1 MQPDKSLKLSIS
13 GGGND
18 YLPWLYTYTHRVVTF
33 GILVYRDFLKY
44 LITIQEFTIC
54 LNISIIHL
62 KEKIK
67 FIQKPFI
74 KINGMLKDIN
84 F

>member
-1 MQPDKSLKLSIS
+1 LVLVLLAPSIYLQKWICNLSQGSTDDSL
-13 GGGND
+13 D
-18 YLPWLYTYTHRVVTF
+18 
-33 GILVYRDFLKY
+33 RDFLKY

-62 KEKIK
+62 KEKLK
-67 FIQKPFI
+67 FIHKPFI
-74 KINGMLKDIN
+74 KINGMLREIN

>member
-1 MQPDKSLKLSIS
+1 VHTLKINS
-13 GGGND
+13 
-18 YLPWLYTYTHRVVTF
+18 YTHRVVTL

-62 KEKIK
+62 KRKIK
-67 FIQKPFI
+67 VYTKAFYKN
-74 KINGMLKDIN
+74 KWYVKRNKLKTFFAN
-84 F
+84 AVL

>member
-1 MQPDKSLKLSIS
+1 VHTLKI
-13 GGGND
+13 NF
-18 YLPWLYTYTHRVVTF
+18 YTHRVVTLD
-33 GILVYRDFLKY
+33 ILVYRDFLEY

-62 KEKIK
+62 KEKLK

-74 KINGMLKDIN
+74 KINGMLKEIN

>member
-1 MQPDKSLKLSIS
+1 MHTLKINS
-13 GGGND
+13 
-18 YLPWLYTYTHRVVTF
+18 YTHRVVTL

-62 KEKIK
+62 TEKLK
-67 FIQKPFI
+67 FMQKPFI
-74 KINGMLKDIN
+74 KINGMLKEIN

>member
-1 MQPDKSLKLSIS
+1 LWTKKCTSETAKQKTP
-13 GGGND
+13 
-18 YLPWLYTYTHRVVTF
+18 TYY

-62 KEKIK
+62 KEKLK

-74 KINGMLKDIN
+74 KINGMLKEIN

>member
-1 MQPDKSLKLSIS
+1 MK
-13 GGGND
+13 
-18 YLPWLYTYTHRVVTF
+18 YVVWST
-33 GILVYRDFLKY
+33 DFLKY

-62 KEKIK
+62 KEKLK

-74 KINGMLKDIN
+74 KRNGMLKEIN

>member
-1 MQPDKSLKLSIS
+1 MLFLIVSRSLK
-13 GGGND
+13 
-18 YLPWLYTYTHRVVTF
+18 
-33 GILVYRDFLKY
+33 
-44 LITIQEFTIC
+44 QEFTIC

-62 KEKIK
+62 KEKLK

-74 KINGMLKDIN
+74 KINGMLREIN

>member
-1 MQPDKSLKLSIS
+1 M
-13 GGGND
+13 
-18 YLPWLYTYTHRVVTF
+18 TF
-33 GILVYRDFLKY
+33 IHEFEY
-44 LITIQEFTIC
+44 LITIQEFTIIC

-62 KEKIK
+62 KEKLK

-74 KINGMLKDIN
+74 KINGMLREIN